1 MDEFYVHKCES
12 QCEILKN
19 NIINLDNDEK
29 EIFSFTLINDV
40 YEEISKSDT
49 KVDVNTIYMPCLKY
63 IYFILFYFILFYS
76 ICTLYLIFN
85 YLFYFILFY
94 STCTLYL
101 IFYYLFYFI

>member
-12 QCEILKN
+12 QCEIFKN

-49 KVDVNTIYMPCLKY
+49 KVDFNTIYMPCLKY
-63 IYFILFYFILFYS
+63 IFYFTLFYFILFNLYFIFNILLFILFYFILFN
-76 ICTLYLIFN
+76 L
-85 YLFYFILFY
+85 
-94 STCTLYL
+94 
-101 IFYYLFYFI
+101 